1 MDAARG
7 AGAPFRLRWEAALAE
22 LELDV
27 AETEAMLASDH
38 VPIATAPWVPPQGLG
53 PLPEPLLERAQ
64 LLLDRQAEV
73 AQRLSEA
80 LVLSRRQVRL
90 TETLKAGGPRRP
102 VYLDAA
108 G

>member
-1 MDAARG
+1 MDVTAA
-7 AGAPFRLRWEAALAE
+7 APDAFRARWEAALTE

-27 AETEAMLASDH
+27 AETEAMLAGDH
-38 VPIATAPWVPPQGLG
+38 VTPPAAPWTPPPDLG
-53 PLPEPLLERAQ
+53 PLPEPLRARAQ

-73 AQRLSEA
+73 AQRLGEA
-80 LVLSRRQVRL
+80 LVLSRRQARL
-90 TETLKAGGPRRP
+90 TEVLRAGGPRRP

>member
-1 MDAARG
+1 MGTPDAFHA
-7 AGAPFRLRWEAALAE
+7 RWEAALTE

-27 AETEAMLASDH
+27 AETEAMLAGDH
-38 VPIATAPWVPPQGLG
+38 VTPAQSPWAPPADLG

-64 LLLDRQAEV
+64 QLATRQAEV

-80 LVLSRRQVRL
+80 LVLSRRQARL
-90 TETLKAGGPRRP
+90 TEVLKAGGPRRP